1 MWLDLS
7 DLTIKLWMWQ
17 QIFLSILL
25 VQSKIEISKIF
36 RETNLKKNV
45 VINKILI
52 YRKAKLSLLDMLDA
66 D

>member
-45 VINKILI
+45 VVNEILI
-52 YRKAKLSLLDMLDA
+52 YRKAKLSLLHMLDA